1 MDLFDQFSNISA
13 VAVLSFHHFILIK
26 LKILKYYKHN
36 LKNGQE
42 NTVD

>member
-13 VAVLSFHHFILIK
+13 VAVLSFHFILIK